1 MKNRKFIGENLE
13 AIGWDI
19 ETYTSKLFDNKPCF
33 WAEFSYS
40 TGHTTIN
47 WDLPQAKKLA
57 EELTKFINEASIKEH
72 EFKEKQKLP
81 KLFKKKAKK

>member
-13 AIGWDI
+13 ATGWDI

-40 TGHTTIN
+40 TGFTTVN
-47 WDLPQAKKLA
+47 WDLPQARKLA
-57 EELTKFINEASIKEH
+57 EELTKFINEASIKEYD
-72 EFKEKQKLP
+72 FNEKH
-81 KLFKKKAKK
+81 KKKGKK